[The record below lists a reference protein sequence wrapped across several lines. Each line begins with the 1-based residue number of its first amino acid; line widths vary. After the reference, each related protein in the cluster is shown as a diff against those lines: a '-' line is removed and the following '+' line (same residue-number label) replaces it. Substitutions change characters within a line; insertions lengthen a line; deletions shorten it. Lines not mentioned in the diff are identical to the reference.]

1 MAILK
6 HITSKNADYGEA
18 QRYLMFQ
25 YDEAAMKPVLDE
37 SGRMIPREE
46 YYLDGMNCDPFTF
59 DMECKELNAQ
69 YRKNQTFDEIKSH
82 HYILSFDPKDVTE
95 NGLTGERAQ
104 QLGIEYTRKNFPG
117 HQALVCTHTD
127 GNNESGNI
135 MKYNVSALNK
145 LINDDEDMEE
155 LIFYAN
161 IVPSCNRF
169 IIRNSE
175 NTYEWDTA
183 NDTLRR
189 RYNTALYDC
198 RDLLIDKI
206 HHLGIFV
213 HQFNGVSIFSG
224 NTPKLVNAFCYPNA
238 EYYVSGCAY
247 HESTMNL
254 ALMFSKASHE
264 YIEIINIRTGKREI
278 IYSTLLAHETLK
290 SVQFHP
296 SGKYLLITLA
306 TKCLEY
312 NLNTSE
318 TFTVKETETNELFID
333 GNYTN
338 DSAPLIEIAI
348 VEHFN
353 YDVPRVEPHCDHFTV
368 HRTSENTTYTLDWRY
383 YMPTLTPE
391 TAKNFLHYSYDI
403 GAGASYTKE
412 EYQTYWCTQGF
423 FLHDYPSAPVFRDI
437 QCIKFNGK
445 RSKTTVKKFENLQ
458 MLYCR
463 HDFPL
468 ANQYRTEKTA
478 TVMPTVPIISQKSY
492 KYRSIVIYNTGIIC

>member
-1 MAILK
+1 
-6 HITSKNADYGEA
+6 
-18 QRYLMFQ
+18 
-25 YDEAAMKPVLDE
+25 
-37 SGRMIPREE
+37 
-46 YYLDGMNCDPFTF
+46 
-59 DMECKELNAQ
+59 
-69 YRKNQTFDEIKSH
+69 
-82 HYILSFDPKDVTE
+82 
-95 NGLTGERAQ
+95 
-104 QLGIEYTRKNFPG
+104 
-117 HQALVCTHTD
+117 
-127 GNNESGNI
+127 
-135 MKYNVSALNK
+135 
-145 LINDDEDMEE
+145 
-155 LIFYAN
+155 
-161 IVPSCNRF
+161 
-169 IIRNSE
+169 
-175 NTYEWDTA
+175 
-183 NDTLRR
+183 
-189 RYNTALYDC
+189 
-198 RDLLIDKI
+198 
-206 HHLGIFV
+206 
-213 HQFNGVSIFSG
+213 
-224 NTPKLVNAFCYPNA
+224 
-238 EYYVSGCAY
+238 
-247 HESTMNL
+247 MNL

-353 YDVPRVEPHCDHFTV
+353 YDVPRVEPHCDHFAV

-468 ANQYRTEKTA
+468 ANQ
-478 TVMPTVPIISQKSY
+478 
-492 KYRSIVIYNTGIIC
+492 